1 MTDVQNFFY
10 QSESNNLRTYD
21 NIRNITAGQRDDYKI
36 GCLLD

>member
-1 MTDVQNFFY
+1 MIDVQNFFD

-21 NIRNITAGQRDDYKI
+21 NIRNITTGQRDDYKT